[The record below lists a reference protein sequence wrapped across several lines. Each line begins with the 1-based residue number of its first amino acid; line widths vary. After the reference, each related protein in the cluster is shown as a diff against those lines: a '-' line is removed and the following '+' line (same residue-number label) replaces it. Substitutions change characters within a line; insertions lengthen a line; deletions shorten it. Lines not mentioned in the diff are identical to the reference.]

1 MHPKGLN
8 LIIGGTNKSSSE
20 ITKQK
25 IKAWYLDDKN
35 KENHSKKTK
44 EGMKKFFDSLS
55 KEERIQKMHRNFSK
69 EQLERRNKKI
79 RESWKN
85 VDREKLRKS
94 IQKAFTEER
103 RQRYKVLLA
112 EINSKLTK
120 EDRRKMGLKAW
131 ETRRERLKK
140 QNGI

>member
-1 MHPKGLN
+1 
-8 LIIGGTNKSSSE
+8 
-20 ITKQK
+20 
-25 IKAWYLDDKN
+25 
-35 KENHSKKTK
+35 
-44 EGMKKFFDSLS
+44 MKKFFDSLS